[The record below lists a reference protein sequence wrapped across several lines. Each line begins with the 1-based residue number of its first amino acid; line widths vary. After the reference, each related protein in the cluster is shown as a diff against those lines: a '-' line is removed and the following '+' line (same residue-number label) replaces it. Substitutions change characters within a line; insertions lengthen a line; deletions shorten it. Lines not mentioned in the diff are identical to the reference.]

1 MVKLSEILNTQTD
14 QDQQSLEQGNNI
26 HDYDLLDDYSRTVIA
41 ATQKVSPAVVQITG
55 KNQNLKNNGNGQEN
69 RGGGSGFIISS
80 DGLIVTNSHVVSEIA
95 ELEVVLQDGRIF
107 KPQIKGNDLSSD
119 LAVLKIDATNL
130 SVARF
135 GDSSKLNVGQLV
147 IAIGNPFGFQYTV
160 TAGVVSALGRSLR
173 SKNGRLI
180 ENVIQTDAAL
190 NPGNSGGPLVNARG
204 EVIGIATAII
214 RPAQGLCFAVASKTA
229 EYIVSKLIL
238 EGRVKRA
245 YLGIQGQVIDLPV
258 RLRNLHGFEQKTS
271 VLVQVVS
278 ETKENAQLLAG
289 DIILEMENS
298 IISNFDDLQKDLTE
312 HTIGKTQKLKILR
325 RGQVQTIE
333 VVPVELK

>member
-14 QDQQSLEQGNNI
+14 QDQQSMEQGNSI
-26 HDYDLLDDYSRTVIA
+26 HDYDLLDEYSRTVIA

-55 KNQNLKNNGNGQEN
+55 KNKNLKNNGNGLEN

-95 ELEVVLQDGRIF
+95 DLEVVLQDGRIF
-107 KPQIKGNDLSSD
+107 KPQIKGNDPSSD

-147 IAIGNPFGFQYTV
+147 IAIGNPYGFQYTV
-160 TAGVVSALGRSLR
+160 TAGVVSALGRTLR
-173 SKNGRLI
+173 SKTGRLI

-190 NPGNSGGPLVNARG
+190 NPGNSGGPLINARG
-204 EVIGIATAII
+204 EVIGINTAII
-214 RPAQGLCFAVASKTA
+214 RPAQGLCFAVASKTV

-238 EGRVKRA
+238 EGKVKRA
-245 YLGIQGQVIDLPV
+245 YLGIQGQVIDLPL
-258 RLRNLHGFEQKTS
+258 RLRNLYGYEQKTA
-271 VLVQVVS
+271 VLVQLVN
-278 ETKENAQLLAG
+278 ETKENAQLCTG

-298 IISNFDDLQKDLTE
+298 MISNFDDLQKDLTE
-312 HTIGKTQKLKILR
+312 YTIGKIQKLKILR
-325 RGQVQTIE
+325 KGQLQTIE
-333 VVPVELK
+333 VVPVELN

>member
-1 MVKLSEILNTQTD
+1 MVKLSEILNTNGAENLTNQEPSN
-14 QDQQSLEQGNNI
+14 QI
-26 HDYDLLDDYSRTVIA
+26 HDYDLLDDYSRTVIS

-55 KNQNLKNNGNGQEN
+55 KNPNIKQTHRGQEN

-107 KPQIKGNDLSSD
+107 KPQIKGNDPSSD
-119 LAVLKIDATNL
+119 LAVFKIDATNL
-130 SVARF
+130 SIARF

-147 IAIGNPFGFQYTV
+147 IAIGNPYGFQYTV

-190 NPGNSGGPLVNARG
+190 NPGNSGGPLINARG
-204 EVIGIATAII
+204 EVIGINTAII
-214 RPAQGLCFAVASKTA
+214 RTAQGLCFAVASKTV

-245 YLGIQGQVIDLPV
+245 YLGIQGQVIDMPL
-258 RLRNLHGFEQKTS
+258 RLRNMFGFEQKTA
-271 VLVQVVS
+271 VLVQMVN
-278 ETKENAQLLAG
+278 ETKENAQLRTG
-289 DIILEMENS
+289 DIILEMEDT

-312 HTIGKTQKLKILR
+312 HKIGKTQKLKLLR
-325 RGQVQTIE
+325 GGHKQTIE
-333 VVPVELK
+333 VIPVELK